1 MARERN
7 PNLRILELAVERLA
21 RLADDLVFLG
31 GCATGL
37 LVTDPGAPP
46 VRATRDVGVIT
57 ELGSLVEYY
66 RLSKKLRARGFREDR
81 GPGAPIC
88 RWVAAG
94 VVLS

>member
-1 MARERN
+1 
-7 PNLRILELAVERLA
+7 
-21 RLADDLVFLG
+21 
-31 GCATGL
+31 
-37 LVTDPGAPP
+37 
-46 VRATRDVGVIT
+46 VGVIT